1 MCFLST
7 FYNTMCMCV
16 FVSALTVEKY
26 KGNAK
31 FLNYHRI
38 YRLLRTDIVLTQRY
52 IEILSGIICTCDAN
66 KRKVPGSAGQTGCL
80 HFKPTFFFFFNIFF
94 SFSNFIYFIPD
105 PSLLLVHLQKSLL
118 FCLCILTDLRMSIN
132 S

>member
-26 KGNAK
+26 KGNAN
-31 FLNYHRI
+31 FFNYHRI
-38 YRLLRTDIVLTQRY
+38 YRLLRTDIVLTHRY
-52 IEILSGIICTCDAN
+52 IEILSGGICTCDAN

-80 HFKPTFFFFFNIFF
+80 HFKPTFFFFSSFFLIFF
-94 SFSNFIYFIPD
+94 LNFIYFIPL
-105 PSLLLVHLQKSLL
+105 PPRS
-118 FCLCILTDLRMSIN
+118 C
-132 S
+132 